1 MSRAVSVEELR
12 PYPILAPWST
22 VHLRCSIMI
31 GESTQQARERDEQL
45 STLLGSTLETI
56 IHQLCYQ
63 RIIYPAD
70 SFVLHRHLGVR
81 CFASRVPQV
90 SQYISSFLEVAVP
103 SVIRGFCSS
112 IVFFVLEEE
121 VVASNNSR
129 GVGERTG
136 GTEVVERFVFE
147 FDVDQVVGTVEH
159 EEKIKGQ
166 QDEMDIEDLQK
177 QSADKKDSELVVEA
191 RSQLE
196 RSLKECLLRCI
207 ALRKRRRRAKER
219 QENMSFKL
227 SMRTKVESAAKDCS
241 ELTNALKE
249 GDFLIPAS
257 NSCNF
262 SKGGSLR
269 PIKQIDLTS
278 SCGMRMNF
286 GMEIESS

>member
-1 MSRAVSVEELR
+1 
-12 PYPILAPWST
+12 
-22 VHLRCSIMI
+22 MI
-31 GESTQQARERDEQL
+31 GESAQVRERDDQL

-56 IHQLCYQ
+56 IHQLLYQ
-63 RIIYPAD
+63 RIIYPPE

-81 CFASRVPQV
+81 CYASRVPQV
-90 SQYISSFLEVAVP
+90 SQYISKFLEVAVP
-103 SVIRGFCSS
+103 SVVRGVASS
-112 IVFFVLEEE
+112 IVFFVLKEE

-147 FDVDQVVGTVEH
+147 FDVDQVVGTIDEKVNVE
-159 EEKIKGQ
+159 GAVCSQ

-177 QSADKKDSELVVEA
+177 QSADKKDSELVAEA

-207 ALRKRRRRAKER
+207 ALRKRRRRANER

-227 SMRTKVESAAKDCS
+227 SMRTKVEPAVKDCS

-249 GDFLIPAS
+249 GDFMIPA
-257 NSCNF
+257 NDSCHF
-262 SKGGSLR
+262 SKSGSLR
-269 PIKQIDLTS
+269 RPIKDFNLTN
-278 SCGMRMNF
+278 SCGMRMSF
-286 GMEIESS
+286 GMEIEPS

>member
-1 MSRAVSVEELR
+1 
-12 PYPILAPWST
+12 
-22 VHLRCSIMI
+22 MI
-31 GESTQQARERDEQL
+31 GESTQVRERDEQL

-90 SQYISSFLEVAVP
+90 SQYVSRFLEVAVP
-103 SVIRGFCSS
+103 SVLRGVCSS
-112 IVFFVLEEE
+112 IVFFVLDEE

-129 GVGERTG
+129 RGVGGRTG

-147 FDVDQVVGTVEH
+147 FDVDQVVGTLD
-159 EEKIKGQ
+159 IKGAMCSKQ
-166 QDEMDIEDLQK
+166 EEMDIEDMQK
-177 QSADKKDSELVVEA
+177 QSADKKDNEIVVEA

-207 ALRKRRRRAKER
+207 ALRKRRRRPNER
-219 QENMSFKL
+219 QENMTFKL
-227 SMRTKVESAAKDCS
+227 SMGTKVESAAKDCP
-241 ELTNALKE
+241 ELTNALRD
-249 GDFLIPAS
+249 GDFMIPA
-257 NSCNF
+257 NASCNF
-262 SKGGSLR
+262 SKEGGSLR

-286 GMEIESS
+286 GMEIQPP